1 MAGGDG
7 AHRLTSLRPPTA
19 GNGAA
24 PHRLIR
30 TSDRRRKDAGRQGP
44 DPGMV
49 GRFWSSGQC
58 KADRLDDIDDDLRE
72 TTSAGS

>member
-1 MAGGDG
+1 
-7 AHRLTSLRPPTA
+7 
-19 GNGAA
+19 
-24 PHRLIR
+24 
-30 TSDRRRKDAGRQGP
+30 
-44 DPGMV
+44 MV